1 MRDYITKV
9 NDTAPLTT
17 GKLDAQEFNSF
28 ASELENAVTASGL
41 TLDAAN
47 GPDSDLQMLA
57 QSMTR
62 HASGALW
69 VTDSGVANAYVV
81 AMAGDFIPPGA
92 LFDGLCIRFY
102 PGNANSGASTC
113 NAFGLGAKAIVNHLD
128 APLASG
134 SIDGRMIELIY
145 DSSIGAGSWVLPA
158 WANALYVAITPIDP
172 ATVTSG
178 EGVEV
183 DLSNEVNLNFSGLV
197 NDASPA
203 DADIFAFFDVS
214 EGVHNGITKAQLAAL
229 FAGGN
234 SGGLV
239 GVQLITASGT
249 YTKTEGTNSALVF
262 ATGGGGG
269 GAAGNGEAEGG
280 GGGGGATAIAFVDLS
295 GVPTVA
301 CTIGAGGAGGV
312 ASNGSA
318 GGSTAFG
325 AHASAGGG
333 SGGIRSSTAVQTGRG
348 VGGAGGSGTTGLMLL
363 GGGNGEGAVENGSI
377 GGEGGASFWGAG
389 GAGQWTQ
396 ASQAA
401 QTGRAYGAGGG
412 GGGNNAGGVSNNG
425 AAGASGCILVLE
437 FA

>member
-1 MRDYITKV
+1 MRDFSTKV
-9 NDTAPLTT
+9 NDTAPLAS
-17 GKLDAQEFNSF
+17 GILDAQEFN
-28 ASELENAVTASGL
+28 ALAAELENAVSASGIA
-41 TLDAAN
+41 LDASV
-47 GPDSDLQMLA
+47 GPDSDLEMLA
-57 QSMTR
+57 QAMTR

-69 VTDSGVANAYVV
+69 CEDSGAANAYVV
-81 AMAGDFIPPGA
+81 AMAGDFVPPGA

-102 PGNANSGASTC
+102 PGNANTTASTC

-128 APLASG
+128 ALLASG
-134 SIDGRMIELIY
+134 SLDGRVIELIY
-145 DSSIGAGSWVLPA
+145 DSAIGAGSWVLPA

-183 DLSNEVNLNFSGLV
+183 DGANEVNLNFSGLV
-197 NDASPA
+197 NDGSPA
-203 DADIFAFFDVS
+203 DADIFAFFDVT

-229 FAGGN
+229 FAAGN

-239 GVQLITASGT
+239 GVQIITASGT
-249 YTKTEGTNSALVF
+249 YTKTSGINSVLVF

-269 GAAGNGEAEGG
+269 GGAGNGETEGG
-280 GGGGGATAIAFVDLS
+280 GGGGGATAVAFVDIS
-295 GVPTVA
+295 AVPTVV

-325 AHASAGGG
+325 AYALAGGG
-333 SGGIRSSTAVQTGRG
+333 SGGTRSSTTASTGVS
-348 VGGAGGSGTTGLMLL
+348 VGGAGGSGAIGLMLL
-363 GGGNGEGAVENGSI
+363 GGGSGEHTVPLGSI

-389 GAGQWTQ
+389 GAGSWTQ
-396 ASQAA
+396 GSQAA
-401 QTGRAYGAGGG
+401 QSGRAYGAGGG
-412 GGGNNAGGVSNNG
+412 GGGNNAGGASSNG
-425 AAGASGCILVLE
+425 AAGAVGCILVLE